1 MGKIKELETSLANK
15 IAAGEVVERPSSVVK
30 ELLENAIDAQATEIN
45 IEVEQSGVSSIRVVD
60 NGTGIAQEDLGL
72 VFHRHATSKIVADD
86 DLFHIRTLGFRGEA
100 LASISSVAK
109 VTLKTCTD
117 NENGHEIYAEN
128 GKIIHQKPAKAKKGT
143 DIQVDSLFYN
153 TPARL
158 KYIKSLYTEL
168 GKITDI
174 VNRMAMSHPE
184 IRISLV
190 SDGKKLLSTNG
201 SGRTNEVMAEIYGMK
216 VAKDLV
222 HISGDTSDYHLE
234 GFVAKP
240 EHSRS
245 NKHYISIFINGRYIK
260 NFVLNKAIL
269 EGYHTLLTIGRFPI
283 CYINIQMD
291 PILVDVNVHPTKLEV
306 RLSKE
311 DQLYDLIVTKIR
323 EAFKDKILIPQNDL
337 NHASKK
343 NKVLET
349 FEQQKINFEK
359 QQSQIGET
367 SAPYVHDQKDKN
379 HDVESHKNNL
389 DSTSSTNNE
398 STEVSN
404 ELHNHIDDSY
414 LQSQKEVLFD
424 MEQNTSNEYEISN
437 QQSNDIKGTVSQT
450 PHRRVPYMEIVGQ
463 VHGTYIIAQNEN
475 GMFMIDQ
482 HAAQERIKYEYFREK
497 IGEVTN
503 EVQNLLIPLT
513 FHFSKDE
520 QMIIDQYK
528 DELDK
533 VGVHLEH
540 FGGHDYIV
548 NSYPVWF
555 PKEEAEEIIK
565 DMIELVLKHKSVD
578 VKKIREDAAIM
589 MSCKKSIKANHYL
602 KNNEMAD
609 LIDQLREAEDP
620 FTCPHGRPIII
631 NFSNYELEKLI
642 KTDYKACV
650 VLDMHI
656 GHLKS
661 IMELLK
667 SHSIECY
674 VHIDLIK
681 GLSHDEFACEY
692 IIQQYKPKGIVS
704 TKAKVIKKAKMLN
717 TLTIFRVFI
726 IDSQALTRSIELIK
740 KVEPDYVEVLPG
752 VASKAVSKIQ
762 QETSASVIAGG
773 LIDEQSEI
781 REAISN
787 GAKYVTTSYEKLW

>member
-1 MGKIKELETSLANK
+1 MGKIKELQTSLANK

-30 ELLENAIDAQATEIN
+30 ELLENAIDAKSTEIN
-45 IEVEQSGVSSIRVVD
+45 IEVEQSGISSIRVVD
-60 NGTGIAQEDLGL
+60 NGTGIEQDDLDL
-72 VFHRHATSKIVADD
+72 VFHRHATSKLDADD

-128 GKIIHQKPAKAKKGT
+128 GEILSRKPAKAKKGT
-143 DIQVDSLFYN
+143 DITVSSLFYN

-174 VNRMAMSHPE
+174 VNRMAMSHPD
-184 IRISLV
+184 IRISLI
-190 SDGKKLLSTNG
+190 SDGKTLLKTNG
-201 SGRTNEVMAEIYGMK
+201 SGKTNEVMSEIYGIK
-216 VAKDLV
+216 VAKNLV
-222 HISGDTSDYHLE
+222 HIQGDTSDYHLE

-260 NFVLNKAIL
+260 NFVLNKAII
-269 EGYHTLLTIGRFPI
+269 EGYHTLLTIGRYPI
-283 CYINIQMD
+283 CYLNIEMD

-311 DQLYDLIVTKIR
+311 EQLYQLIVEKIR
-323 EAFKDKILIPQNDL
+323 YAFKDRILIPQNDL
-337 NHASKK
+337 DRTPKK
-343 NKVLET
+343 NKVLNQ
-349 FEQQKINFEK
+349 FEQQKLDFERR
-359 QQSQIGET
+359 QRNSNQ
-367 SAPYVHDQKDKN
+367 DKSN
-379 HDVESHKNNL
+379 SHYYDMSESELQNPNLEKNDL
-389 DSTSSTNNE
+389 DNNELINE
-398 STEVSN
+398 STESFV
-404 ELHNHIDDSY
+404 HNNKRSDDKDY
-414 LQSQKEVLFD
+414 FQIQKEILNDLDNGDVSSLND
-424 MEQNTSNEYEISN
+424 ESTNDSEEVVTEQNNSDEASSKAYQTLYS
-437 QQSNDIKGTVSQT
+437 QQDYNDIKGKVSTT
-450 PHRRVPYMEIVGQ
+450 PSRRVPYMEVVGQ

-503 EVQNLLIPLT
+503 EVQDLLIPLT

-520 QMIIDQYK
+520 QMIIDQYQ

-555 PKEEAEEIIK
+555 PKAEAEEIIQ
-565 DMIELVLKHKSVD
+565 DMVELVLNDKKVN
-578 VKKIREDAAIM
+578 VKKMREDAAIM

-631 NFSNYELEKLI
+631 NFSNYELEKLF
-642 KTDYKACV
+642 K
-650 VLDMHI
+650 
-656 GHLKS
+656 
-661 IMELLK
+661 
-667 SHSIECY
+667 
-674 VHIDLIK
+674 
-681 GLSHDEFACEY
+681 
-692 IIQQYKPKGIVS
+692 
-704 TKAKVIKKAKMLN
+704 
-717 TLTIFRVFI
+717 RVM
-726 IDSQALTRSIELIK
+726 
-740 KVEPDYVEVLPG
+740 
-752 VASKAVSKIQ
+752 
-762 QETSASVIAGG
+762 
-773 LIDEQSEI
+773 
-781 REAISN
+781 
-787 GAKYVTTSYEKLW
+787 

>member
-117 NENGHEIYAEN
+117 NENGHEIYAED

-337 NHASKK
+337 NHAPKK

-404 ELHNHIDDSY
+404 ELHNYIDDSY

-528 DELDK
+528 DELDN

-631 NFSNYELEKLI
+631 NFSNYELEKLF
-642 KTDYKACV
+642 K
-650 VLDMHI
+650 
-656 GHLKS
+656 
-661 IMELLK
+661 
-667 SHSIECY
+667 
-674 VHIDLIK
+674 
-681 GLSHDEFACEY
+681 
-692 IIQQYKPKGIVS
+692 
-704 TKAKVIKKAKMLN
+704 
-717 TLTIFRVFI
+717 RVM
-726 IDSQALTRSIELIK
+726 
-740 KVEPDYVEVLPG
+740 
-752 VASKAVSKIQ
+752 
-762 QETSASVIAGG
+762 
-773 LIDEQSEI
+773 
-781 REAISN
+781 
-787 GAKYVTTSYEKLW
+787 

>member
-117 NENGHEIYAEN
+117 NENGHEIYAED

-143 DIQVDSLFYN
+143 DIQVESLFYN

-337 NHASKK
+337 NHAPKK

-379 HDVESHKNNL
+379 HDVESHRNNL
-389 DSTSSTNNE
+389 DSISSTNNE

-424 MEQNTSNEYEISN
+424 MEQNTSNEYEKLN

-555 PKEEAEEIIK
+555 PKEEAEEVIK

-631 NFSNYELEKLI
+631 NFSNYELEKLF
-642 KTDYKACV
+642 K
-650 VLDMHI
+650 
-656 GHLKS
+656 
-661 IMELLK
+661 
-667 SHSIECY
+667 
-674 VHIDLIK
+674 
-681 GLSHDEFACEY
+681 
-692 IIQQYKPKGIVS
+692 
-704 TKAKVIKKAKMLN
+704 
-717 TLTIFRVFI
+717 RVM
-726 IDSQALTRSIELIK
+726 
-740 KVEPDYVEVLPG
+740 
-752 VASKAVSKIQ
+752 
-762 QETSASVIAGG
+762 
-773 LIDEQSEI
+773 
-781 REAISN
+781 
-787 GAKYVTTSYEKLW
+787 

>member
-222 HISGDTSDYHLE
+222 HISGDTNDYHLE

-337 NHASKK
+337 NHAPKK

-424 MEQNTSNEYEISN
+424 MEQNTSNEYEILN

-528 DELDK
+528 DELDN

-631 NFSNYELEKLI
+631 NFSNYELEKLF
-642 KTDYKACV
+642 K
-650 VLDMHI
+650 
-656 GHLKS
+656 
-661 IMELLK
+661 
-667 SHSIECY
+667 
-674 VHIDLIK
+674 
-681 GLSHDEFACEY
+681 
-692 IIQQYKPKGIVS
+692 
-704 TKAKVIKKAKMLN
+704 
-717 TLTIFRVFI
+717 RVM
-726 IDSQALTRSIELIK
+726 
-740 KVEPDYVEVLPG
+740 
-752 VASKAVSKIQ
+752 
-762 QETSASVIAGG
+762 
-773 LIDEQSEI
+773 
-781 REAISN
+781 
-787 GAKYVTTSYEKLW
+787 

>member
-1 MGKIKELETSLANK
+1 MGKIKELQTSLANK

-30 ELLENAIDAQATEIN
+30 ELLENAIDAQSTEIN
-45 IEVEQSGVSSIRVVD
+45 IEVEQSGISSIRVVD
-60 NGTGIAQEDLGL
+60 NGTGIEQDDLEL
-72 VFHRHATSKIVADD
+72 VFHRHATSKLDADE

-128 GKIIHQKPAKAKKGT
+128 GKIINQKPAKAKKGT
-143 DIQVDSLFYN
+143 DIKVESLFYN

-174 VNRMAMSHPE
+174 VNRMAMSHPD
-184 IRISLV
+184 IRISLI
-190 SDGKKLLSTNG
+190 SDGKVLLKTNG
-201 SGRTNEVMAEIYGMK
+201 SGKTNEVMAEIYGIK

-260 NFVLNKAIL
+260 NFVLNKAIV
-269 EGYHTLLTIGRFPI
+269 EGYHTLLTIGRYPI
-283 CYINIQMD
+283 CYINIEMD
-291 PILVDVNVHPTKLEV
+291 PVLVDVNVHPTKLEV

-311 DQLYDLIVTKIR
+311 EQLYNLIVEKIR
-323 EAFKDKILIPQNDL
+323 SAFKDRILIPQNDL
-337 NHASKK
+337 DKAPKK
-343 NKVLET
+343 NKVLQS
-349 FEQQKINFEK
+349 FEQQKLDFEK
-359 QQSQIGET
+359 KQRENEEALKQ
-367 SAPYVHDQKDKN
+367 
-379 HDVESHKNNL
+379 NNNRP
-389 DSTSSTNNE
+389 TNNWSTNNSDNVTHADEYISDNE
-398 STEVSN
+398 SIANEDTANFDNYNNKRSDDVDYFQIQKDILNSLDRAESSLNEEKEYVESDNEVFN
-404 ELHNHIDDSY
+404 
-414 LQSQKEVLFD
+414 
-424 MEQNTSNEYEISN
+424 QNTDSDTESQNTLSNDNEES
-437 QQSNDIKGTVSQT
+437 DIKGTVSKT
-450 PHRRVPYMEIVGQ
+450 PSRRVPYMEVVGQ

-497 IGEVTN
+497 IGEVSN
-503 EVQNLLIPLT
+503 EVQDLLIPLT

-520 QMIIDQYK
+520 QMIIDQYQE
-528 DELDK
+528 ELDK

-555 PKEEAEEIIK
+555 PKVEAEEIIK
-565 DMIELVLKHKSVD
+565 DMIELVLNH
-578 VKKIREDAAIM
+578 KKIDIKKMREDAAIM

-631 NFSNYELEKLI
+631 NFSNYELEKLF
-642 KTDYKACV
+642 K
-650 VLDMHI
+650 
-656 GHLKS
+656 
-661 IMELLK
+661 
-667 SHSIECY
+667 
-674 VHIDLIK
+674 
-681 GLSHDEFACEY
+681 
-692 IIQQYKPKGIVS
+692 
-704 TKAKVIKKAKMLN
+704 
-717 TLTIFRVFI
+717 RVM
-726 IDSQALTRSIELIK
+726 
-740 KVEPDYVEVLPG
+740 
-752 VASKAVSKIQ
+752 
-762 QETSASVIAGG
+762 
-773 LIDEQSEI
+773 
-781 REAISN
+781 
-787 GAKYVTTSYEKLW
+787 

>member
-45 IEVEQSGVSSIRVVD
+45 IEVEKSGVSSIRVVD

-117 NENGHEIYAEN
+117 NENGHEIYAED

-337 NHASKK
+337 NHAPKK

-404 ELHNHIDDSY
+404 ELHNYIDDSY

-631 NFSNYELEKLI
+631 NFSNYELEKLF
-642 KTDYKACV
+642 K
-650 VLDMHI
+650 
-656 GHLKS
+656 
-661 IMELLK
+661 
-667 SHSIECY
+667 
-674 VHIDLIK
+674 
-681 GLSHDEFACEY
+681 
-692 IIQQYKPKGIVS
+692 
-704 TKAKVIKKAKMLN
+704 
-717 TLTIFRVFI
+717 RVM
-726 IDSQALTRSIELIK
+726 
-740 KVEPDYVEVLPG
+740 
-752 VASKAVSKIQ
+752 
-762 QETSASVIAGG
+762 
-773 LIDEQSEI
+773 
-781 REAISN
+781 
-787 GAKYVTTSYEKLW
+787 

>member
-72 VFHRHATSKIVADD
+72 VFHRHATSKIVADN

-117 NENGHEIYAEN
+117 NENGHEIYAED

-337 NHASKK
+337 NHAPKK

-424 MEQNTSNEYEISN
+424 MEQNTSNEYEKLN

-631 NFSNYELEKLI
+631 NFSNYELEKLF
-642 KTDYKACV
+642 K
-650 VLDMHI
+650 
-656 GHLKS
+656 
-661 IMELLK
+661 
-667 SHSIECY
+667 
-674 VHIDLIK
+674 
-681 GLSHDEFACEY
+681 
-692 IIQQYKPKGIVS
+692 
-704 TKAKVIKKAKMLN
+704 
-717 TLTIFRVFI
+717 RVM
-726 IDSQALTRSIELIK
+726 
-740 KVEPDYVEVLPG
+740 
-752 VASKAVSKIQ
+752 
-762 QETSASVIAGG
+762 
-773 LIDEQSEI
+773 
-781 REAISN
+781 
-787 GAKYVTTSYEKLW
+787 

>member
-117 NENGHEIYAEN
+117 NENGHEIYAED

-143 DIQVDSLFYN
+143 DIQVESLFYN

-337 NHASKK
+337 NHMPKK

-349 FEQQKINFEK
+349 FEQQKIDFEK
-359 QQSQIGET
+359 KQSQIEET
-367 SAPYVHDQKDKN
+367 SAPYIHDQKDKN
-379 HDVESHKNNL
+379 HDVESHRNNL

-424 MEQNTSNEYEISN
+424 MEQNTSNEYEILN

-631 NFSNYELEKLI
+631 NFSNYELEKLF
-642 KTDYKACV
+642 K
-650 VLDMHI
+650 
-656 GHLKS
+656 
-661 IMELLK
+661 
-667 SHSIECY
+667 
-674 VHIDLIK
+674 
-681 GLSHDEFACEY
+681 
-692 IIQQYKPKGIVS
+692 
-704 TKAKVIKKAKMLN
+704 
-717 TLTIFRVFI
+717 RVM
-726 IDSQALTRSIELIK
+726 
-740 KVEPDYVEVLPG
+740 
-752 VASKAVSKIQ
+752 
-762 QETSASVIAGG
+762 
-773 LIDEQSEI
+773 
-781 REAISN
+781 
-787 GAKYVTTSYEKLW
+787 

>member
-1 MGKIKELETSLANK
+1 MGKIKELQTSLANK

-30 ELLENAIDAQATEIN
+30 ELLENAIDAKSTEIN
-45 IEVEQSGVSSIRVVD
+45 IEVEQSGISSIRVVD
-60 NGTGIAQEDLGL
+60 NGTGIEQDDLDL
-72 VFHRHATSKIVADD
+72 VFHRHATSKLDADD

-117 NENGHEIYAEN
+117 NENGHEIYAEK
-128 GKIIHQKPAKAKKGT
+128 GEILSRKPAKAKKGT
-143 DIQVDSLFYN
+143 DITVSSLFYN

-174 VNRMAMSHPE
+174 VNRMAMSHPD
-184 IRISLV
+184 IRISLI
-190 SDGKKLLSTNG
+190 SDGKTLLKTNG
-201 SGRTNEVMAEIYGMK
+201 SGKTNEVMSEIYGIK

-222 HISGDTSDYHLE
+222 HIQGDTSDYHLE

-260 NFVLNKAIL
+260 NFVLNKAII
-269 EGYHTLLTIGRFPI
+269 EGYHTLLTIGRYPI
-283 CYINIQMD
+283 CYLNIEMD

-311 DQLYDLIVTKIR
+311 EQLYQLIVEKIR
-323 EAFKDKILIPQNDL
+323 YAFKDRILIPQNDL
-337 NHASKK
+337 DRTPKK
-343 NKVLET
+343 NKVLNQ
-349 FEQQKINFEK
+349 FEQQKLDFERR
-359 QQSQIGET
+359 QRNTNQDNSN
-367 SAPYVHDQKDKN
+367 SHYYDMN
-379 HDVESHKNNL
+379 ESEVQNSNL
-389 DSTSSTNNE
+389 DNNELINE
-398 STEVSN
+398 STESFV
-404 ELHNHIDDSY
+404 HNNKRSDDKDY
-414 LQSQKEVLFD
+414 FQIQKEILNDLDNGDVSSLND
-424 MEQNTSNEYEISN
+424 ESTNDSEEVVTEQNNSDEASSKAYQTLYS
-437 QQSNDIKGTVSQT
+437 QQDNNDIKGKVSNT
-450 PHRRVPYMEIVGQ
+450 PSRRVPYMEVVGQ

-503 EVQNLLIPLT
+503 EVQDLLIPLT

-520 QMIIDQYK
+520 QMIIDQYQ

-555 PKEEAEEIIK
+555 PKAEAEEIIQ
-565 DMIELVLKHKSVD
+565 DMVELVLNDKKVN
-578 VKKIREDAAIM
+578 VKKMREDAAIM

-631 NFSNYELEKLI
+631 NFSNYELEKLF
-642 KTDYKACV
+642 K
-650 VLDMHI
+650 
-656 GHLKS
+656 
-661 IMELLK
+661 
-667 SHSIECY
+667 
-674 VHIDLIK
+674 
-681 GLSHDEFACEY
+681 
-692 IIQQYKPKGIVS
+692 
-704 TKAKVIKKAKMLN
+704 
-717 TLTIFRVFI
+717 RVM
-726 IDSQALTRSIELIK
+726 
-740 KVEPDYVEVLPG
+740 
-752 VASKAVSKIQ
+752 
-762 QETSASVIAGG
+762 
-773 LIDEQSEI
+773 
-781 REAISN
+781 
-787 GAKYVTTSYEKLW
+787 

>member
-337 NHASKK
+337 NHAPKK

-424 MEQNTSNEYEISN
+424 MEQNTSNEYEILN

-631 NFSNYELEKLI
+631 NFSNYELEKLF
-642 KTDYKACV
+642 K
-650 VLDMHI
+650 
-656 GHLKS
+656 
-661 IMELLK
+661 
-667 SHSIECY
+667 
-674 VHIDLIK
+674 
-681 GLSHDEFACEY
+681 
-692 IIQQYKPKGIVS
+692 
-704 TKAKVIKKAKMLN
+704 
-717 TLTIFRVFI
+717 RVM
-726 IDSQALTRSIELIK
+726 
-740 KVEPDYVEVLPG
+740 
-752 VASKAVSKIQ
+752 
-762 QETSASVIAGG
+762 
-773 LIDEQSEI
+773 
-781 REAISN
+781 
-787 GAKYVTTSYEKLW
+787 

>member
-117 NENGHEIYAEN
+117 NENGHEIYAED

-158 KYIKSLYTEL
+158 KYIKNLYTEL

-337 NHASKK
+337 NHAPKK

-424 MEQNTSNEYEISN
+424 MEQNTSNEYEILN

-631 NFSNYELEKLI
+631 NFSNYELEKLF
-642 KTDYKACV
+642 K
-650 VLDMHI
+650 
-656 GHLKS
+656 
-661 IMELLK
+661 
-667 SHSIECY
+667 
-674 VHIDLIK
+674 
-681 GLSHDEFACEY
+681 
-692 IIQQYKPKGIVS
+692 
-704 TKAKVIKKAKMLN
+704 
-717 TLTIFRVFI
+717 RVM
-726 IDSQALTRSIELIK
+726 
-740 KVEPDYVEVLPG
+740 
-752 VASKAVSKIQ
+752 
-762 QETSASVIAGG
+762 
-773 LIDEQSEI
+773 
-781 REAISN
+781 
-787 GAKYVTTSYEKLW
+787 

>member
-1 MGKIKELETSLANK
+1 MGKIKELQTSLANK

-30 ELLENAIDAQATEIN
+30 ELLENAIDAESTEIN
-45 IEVEQSGVSSIRVVD
+45 VEVEQSGVASIRVVD
-60 NGTGIAQEDLGL
+60 NGTGIEQDDLGL
-72 VFHRHATSKIVADD
+72 VFHRHATSKIDADD

-117 NENGHEIYAEN
+117 NENGFEVYAEN
-128 GKIIHQKPAKAKKGT
+128 GEIINSKPAKAKKGT
-143 DIQVDSLFYN
+143 DILVESLFYN

-174 VNRMAMSHPE
+174 VNRMAMSHPD

-190 SDGKKLLSTNG
+190 SDGKTLISTNG

-222 HISGDTSDYHLE
+222 RISGDTSDYHLE

-260 NFVLNKAIL
+260 NFLLNKAII
-269 EGYHTLLTIGRFPI
+269 EGYHTLLTIGRYPI

-311 DQLYDLIVTKIR
+311 EQLFALIVEKIR
-323 EAFKDKILIPQNDL
+323 EAFKDRILIPQNDFDR
-337 NHASKK
+337 SPKK
-343 NKVLET
+343 NKVLES
-349 FEQQKINFEK
+349 FEQQKMDFEK
-359 QQSQIGET
+359 RNNSSASNQSASSYQSSENGYRSDSDNSVVNEDSGQKYEYDNSTIDVENSNSDSSHYIQRT
-367 SAPYVHDQKDKN
+367 SEDNYFQNQKDILN
-379 HDVESHKNNL
+379 ENENDQYNEL
-389 DSTSSTNNE
+389 DSSFA
-398 STEVSN
+398 
-404 ELHNHIDDSY
+404 
-414 LQSQKEVLFD
+414 KED
-424 MEQNTSNEYEISN
+424 
-437 QQSNDIKGTVSQT
+437 DIKGTISKS
-450 PHRRVPYMEIVGQ
+450 PHRRVPYMEVVGQ

-520 QMIIDQYK
+520 QMIIDQYQ
-528 DELDK
+528 DELDR

-555 PKEEAEEIIK
+555 PKGDAEEIIK
-565 DMIELVLKHKSVD
+565 DMINLVLEHKKVD
-578 VKKIREDAAIM
+578 VKKIREEVAIM
-589 MSCKKSIKANHYL
+589 MSCKKSIKANYYL
-602 KNNEMAD
+602 KNNEMSD

-631 NFSNYELEKLI
+631 NFSNYELEKLF
-642 KTDYKACV
+642 K
-650 VLDMHI
+650 
-656 GHLKS
+656 
-661 IMELLK
+661 
-667 SHSIECY
+667 
-674 VHIDLIK
+674 
-681 GLSHDEFACEY
+681 
-692 IIQQYKPKGIVS
+692 
-704 TKAKVIKKAKMLN
+704 
-717 TLTIFRVFI
+717 RVM
-726 IDSQALTRSIELIK
+726 
-740 KVEPDYVEVLPG
+740 
-752 VASKAVSKIQ
+752 
-762 QETSASVIAGG
+762 
-773 LIDEQSEI
+773 
-781 REAISN
+781 
-787 GAKYVTTSYEKLW
+787 

>member
-1 MGKIKELETSLANK
+1 MGKIKELQTSLANK

-30 ELLENAIDAQATEIN
+30 ELLENAIDAKSTEIN
-45 IEVEQSGVSSIRVVD
+45 IEVEQSGISSIRVVD
-60 NGTGIAQEDLGL
+60 NGTGIEQDDLDL
-72 VFHRHATSKIVADD
+72 VFHRHATSKLDADD

-117 NENGHEIYAEN
+117 SENGHEIYAEN
-128 GKIIHQKPAKAKKGT
+128 GEILSRKPAKAKKGT
-143 DIQVDSLFYN
+143 DITVSSLFYN

-174 VNRMAMSHPE
+174 VNRMAMSHPY
-184 IRISLV
+184 IRISLI
-190 SDGKKLLSTNG
+190 SDGKTLLKTNG
-201 SGRTNEVMAEIYGMK
+201 SGKTNEVMSEIYGIK

-222 HISGDTSDYHLE
+222 HIQGDTSDYHLE

-260 NFVLNKAIL
+260 NFVLNKAII
-269 EGYHTLLTIGRFPI
+269 EGYHTLLTIGRYPI
-283 CYINIQMD
+283 CYLNIEMD

-311 DQLYDLIVTKIR
+311 EQLYQLIVEKIR
-323 EAFKDKILIPQNDL
+323 YAFKDRILIPQNDL
-337 NHASKK
+337 DRTPKK
-343 NKVLET
+343 NKVLNQ
-349 FEQQKINFEK
+349 FEQQKLDFERR
-359 QQSQIGET
+359 QRNSNQ
-367 SAPYVHDQKDKN
+367 DKSN
-379 HDVESHKNNL
+379 SHYYDMSESELQNPNLEKNDL
-389 DSTSSTNNE
+389 DNNELINE
-398 STEVSN
+398 STENFV
-404 ELHNHIDDSY
+404 HNNKRSDDKDY
-414 LQSQKEVLFD
+414 FQIQKEILNDLDNGDVSSLND
-424 MEQNTSNEYEISN
+424 ESTNDSEEVVTEQNNSDEASSKAYQTLYS
-437 QQSNDIKGTVSQT
+437 QQDYNDIKGKVSTT
-450 PHRRVPYMEIVGQ
+450 PSRRVPYMEVVGQ

-503 EVQNLLIPLT
+503 EVQDLLIPLT

-520 QMIIDQYK
+520 QMIIDQYQ

-555 PKEEAEEIIK
+555 PKAEAEEIIQ
-565 DMIELVLKHKSVD
+565 DMVELVLNDKKVN
-578 VKKIREDAAIM
+578 VKKMREDAAIM

-631 NFSNYELEKLI
+631 NFSNYELEKLF
-642 KTDYKACV
+642 K
-650 VLDMHI
+650 
-656 GHLKS
+656 
-661 IMELLK
+661 
-667 SHSIECY
+667 
-674 VHIDLIK
+674 
-681 GLSHDEFACEY
+681 
-692 IIQQYKPKGIVS
+692 
-704 TKAKVIKKAKMLN
+704 
-717 TLTIFRVFI
+717 RVM
-726 IDSQALTRSIELIK
+726 
-740 KVEPDYVEVLPG
+740 
-752 VASKAVSKIQ
+752 
-762 QETSASVIAGG
+762 
-773 LIDEQSEI
+773 
-781 REAISN
+781 
-787 GAKYVTTSYEKLW
+787 

>member
-337 NHASKK
+337 NHAPKK

-404 ELHNHIDDSY
+404 ELHNHIDDNY

-631 NFSNYELEKLI
+631 NFSNYELEKLF
-642 KTDYKACV
+642 K
-650 VLDMHI
+650 
-656 GHLKS
+656 
-661 IMELLK
+661 
-667 SHSIECY
+667 
-674 VHIDLIK
+674 
-681 GLSHDEFACEY
+681 
-692 IIQQYKPKGIVS
+692 
-704 TKAKVIKKAKMLN
+704 
-717 TLTIFRVFI
+717 RVM
-726 IDSQALTRSIELIK
+726 
-740 KVEPDYVEVLPG
+740 
-752 VASKAVSKIQ
+752 
-762 QETSASVIAGG
+762 
-773 LIDEQSEI
+773 
-781 REAISN
+781 
-787 GAKYVTTSYEKLW
+787 

>member
-72 VFHRHATSKIVADD
+72 VFHRHATSKIVADN

-117 NENGHEIYAEN
+117 NENGHEIYAED

-337 NHASKK
+337 NHAPKK

-379 HDVESHKNNL
+379 HDVESRKNNL

-424 MEQNTSNEYEISN
+424 MEQNTSNEYEILN

-631 NFSNYELEKLI
+631 NFSNYELEKLF
-642 KTDYKACV
+642 K
-650 VLDMHI
+650 
-656 GHLKS
+656 
-661 IMELLK
+661 
-667 SHSIECY
+667 
-674 VHIDLIK
+674 
-681 GLSHDEFACEY
+681 
-692 IIQQYKPKGIVS
+692 
-704 TKAKVIKKAKMLN
+704 
-717 TLTIFRVFI
+717 RVM
-726 IDSQALTRSIELIK
+726 
-740 KVEPDYVEVLPG
+740 
-752 VASKAVSKIQ
+752 
-762 QETSASVIAGG
+762 
-773 LIDEQSEI
+773 
-781 REAISN
+781 
-787 GAKYVTTSYEKLW
+787 

>member
-1 MGKIKELETSLANK
+1 MGKIKELQTSLANK

-30 ELLENAIDAQATEIN
+30 ELLENAIDAKSTEIN
-45 IEVEQSGVSSIRVVD
+45 IEVEQSGISSIRVVD
-60 NGTGIAQEDLGL
+60 NGTGIEQDDLDL
-72 VFHRHATSKIVADD
+72 VFHRHATSKLDADD

-117 NENGHEIYAEN
+117 SENGHEIYAEN
-128 GKIIHQKPAKAKKGT
+128 GEILSRKPAKAKKGT
-143 DIQVDSLFYN
+143 DITVSSLFYN

-174 VNRMAMSHPE
+174 VNRMAMSHPD
-184 IRISLV
+184 IRISLI
-190 SDGKKLLSTNG
+190 SDGKTLLKTNG
-201 SGRTNEVMAEIYGMK
+201 SGKTNEVMSEIYGIK

-222 HISGDTSDYHLE
+222 HIQGDTSDYHLE

-260 NFVLNKAIL
+260 NFVLNKAII
-269 EGYHTLLTIGRFPI
+269 EGYHTLLTIGRYPI
-283 CYINIQMD
+283 CYLNIEMD

-311 DQLYDLIVTKIR
+311 EQLYQLIVEKIR
-323 EAFKDKILIPQNDL
+323 YAFKDRILIPQNDL
-337 NHASKK
+337 DRTPKK
-343 NKVLET
+343 NKVLNQ
-349 FEQQKINFEK
+349 FEQQKLDFERR
-359 QQSQIGET
+359 QQNSNQ
-367 SAPYVHDQKDKN
+367 DKTN
-379 HDVESHKNNL
+379 SHYYGMSESKLQNPNLEKNDL
-389 DSTSSTNNE
+389 DNNELINE
-398 STEVSN
+398 STENFV
-404 ELHNHIDDSY
+404 HNNKRSDDKDY
-414 LQSQKEVLFD
+414 FQIQKEILNDLDNGDASSLNDESTNDSEEVVT
-424 MEQNTSNEYEISN
+424 EQSNNDEASSKTYQTLYSKQDN
-437 QQSNDIKGTVSQT
+437 NDIKGKVSNT
-450 PHRRVPYMEIVGQ
+450 PSRRVPYMEVVGQ

-503 EVQNLLIPLT
+503 EVQDLLIPLT

-520 QMIIDQYK
+520 QMIIDQYQ

-555 PKEEAEEIIK
+555 PKAEAEEIIQ
-565 DMIELVLKHKSVD
+565 DMVELVLNDKKVN
-578 VKKIREDAAIM
+578 VKKMREDAAIM

-631 NFSNYELEKLI
+631 NFSNYELEKLF
-642 KTDYKACV
+642 K
-650 VLDMHI
+650 
-656 GHLKS
+656 
-661 IMELLK
+661 
-667 SHSIECY
+667 
-674 VHIDLIK
+674 
-681 GLSHDEFACEY
+681 
-692 IIQQYKPKGIVS
+692 
-704 TKAKVIKKAKMLN
+704 
-717 TLTIFRVFI
+717 RVM
-726 IDSQALTRSIELIK
+726 
-740 KVEPDYVEVLPG
+740 
-752 VASKAVSKIQ
+752 
-762 QETSASVIAGG
+762 
-773 LIDEQSEI
+773 
-781 REAISN
+781 
-787 GAKYVTTSYEKLW
+787 

>member
-1 MGKIKELETSLANK
+1 MGKIKELQTSLANK

-30 ELLENAIDAQATEIN
+30 ELLENAIDAKSTEIN
-45 IEVEQSGVSSIRVVD
+45 IEVEESGISSIRVVD
-60 NGTGIAQEDLGL
+60 NGTGIEQDDLDL
-72 VFHRHATSKIVADD
+72 VFHRHATSKLDDDD

-117 NENGHEIYAEN
+117 RENGHEIYAEN
-128 GKIIHQKPAKAKKGT
+128 GEILSRKPAKAKKGT
-143 DIQVDSLFYN
+143 DITVSSLFYN

-174 VNRMAMSHPE
+174 VNRMAMSHPD
-184 IRISLV
+184 IRISLI
-190 SDGKKLLSTNG
+190 SDGKTLLKTNG
-201 SGRTNEVMAEIYGMK
+201 SGKTNEVMAEIYGIK

-222 HISGDTSDYHLE
+222 HIQGDTSDYHLE

-260 NFVLNKAIL
+260 NFVLNKAII
-269 EGYHTLLTIGRFPI
+269 EGYHTLLTIGRYPI
-283 CYINIQMD
+283 CYLNIEMD

-311 DQLYDLIVTKIR
+311 EQLYQLIVEKIR
-323 EAFKDKILIPQNDL
+323 YAFKDRILIPQNDL
-337 NHASKK
+337 DRTPKK
-343 NKVLET
+343 NKVLNQ
-349 FEQQKINFEK
+349 FEQQKLDFERRQRNSNQDK
-359 QQSQIGET
+359 TNSQYYDM
-367 SAPYVHDQKDKN
+367 S
-379 HDVESHKNNL
+379 ESEVQNPNL
-389 DSTSSTNNE
+389 DNNELINE
-398 STEVSN
+398 STESFVHKNKRS
-404 ELHNHIDDSY
+404 DDKDY
-414 LQSQKEVLFD
+414 FQIQKEILNDLDKGDASSLNDEFTNDSEEVVT
-424 MEQNTSNEYEISN
+424 EQNNSDEALSKAYQTLYS
-437 QQSNDIKGTVSQT
+437 QQDNNDIKGKVSNT
-450 PHRRVPYMEIVGQ
+450 PSRRVPYMEVVGQ

-503 EVQNLLIPLT
+503 EVQDLLIPLT

-520 QMIIDQYK
+520 QMIIDQYQ

-555 PKEEAEEIIK
+555 PKAEAEEIIQ
-565 DMIELVLKHKSVD
+565 DMVELVLNDKKVN
-578 VKKIREDAAIM
+578 VKKMREDAAIM

-631 NFSNYELEKLI
+631 NFSNYELEKLF
-642 KTDYKACV
+642 K
-650 VLDMHI
+650 
-656 GHLKS
+656 
-661 IMELLK
+661 
-667 SHSIECY
+667 
-674 VHIDLIK
+674 
-681 GLSHDEFACEY
+681 
-692 IIQQYKPKGIVS
+692 
-704 TKAKVIKKAKMLN
+704 
-717 TLTIFRVFI
+717 RVM
-726 IDSQALTRSIELIK
+726 
-740 KVEPDYVEVLPG
+740 
-752 VASKAVSKIQ
+752 
-762 QETSASVIAGG
+762 
-773 LIDEQSEI
+773 
-781 REAISN
+781 
-787 GAKYVTTSYEKLW
+787 

>member
-117 NENGHEIYAEN
+117 NENGHEIYAED

-337 NHASKK
+337 NHAPKK

-367 SAPYVHDQKDKN
+367 SVPYVHDQKDKN

-404 ELHNHIDDSY
+404 ELHNYIDDSY

-631 NFSNYELEKLI
+631 NFSNYELEKLF
-642 KTDYKACV
+642 K
-650 VLDMHI
+650 
-656 GHLKS
+656 
-661 IMELLK
+661 
-667 SHSIECY
+667 
-674 VHIDLIK
+674 
-681 GLSHDEFACEY
+681 
-692 IIQQYKPKGIVS
+692 
-704 TKAKVIKKAKMLN
+704 
-717 TLTIFRVFI
+717 RVM
-726 IDSQALTRSIELIK
+726 
-740 KVEPDYVEVLPG
+740 
-752 VASKAVSKIQ
+752 
-762 QETSASVIAGG
+762 
-773 LIDEQSEI
+773 
-781 REAISN
+781 
-787 GAKYVTTSYEKLW
+787 